1 MTQQKTQKL
10 TFREAYK
17 ELEALAREFEKE
29 NLDLEE
35 AFKKYE
41 HGLELA
47 ELCMK
52 QLSGMKNKV
61 QEIKKKFRLA
71 SDGQEEEV

>member
-1 MTQQKTQKL
+1 MTPTKTQKI

-17 ELEALAREFEKE
+17 ELEALASAFEKQE
-29 NLDLEE
+29 LDLEE

-47 ELCMK
+47 EFCMK

-61 QEIKKKFRLA
+61 QEIKKKFRLG
-71 SDGQEEEV
+71 DEKEEEEI

>member
-1 MTQQKTQKL
+1 MTGTKTQKL

-17 ELEALAREFEKE
+17 ELEALAAAFEKE
-29 NLDLEE
+29 ELDLEE

-41 HGLELA
+41 YGLELA
-47 ELCMK
+47 EFCMK

-61 QEIKKKFRLA
+61 QEIKKKFRLG
-71 SDGQEEEV
+71 DEKEEEEV